1 MSRAKAG
8 PNLRRRH
15 NKIKQLTKGQ
25 KGARHRLWRKAH
37 EAMLHSLYYAYR
49 DRRQTKRNFRKL
61 WIARINAAAR
71 LTGLSYSRLVAG
83 LKKAGITLD
92 RKVLAALAVR
102 DAAGFPQLGETGEK
116 AGWRFVFSLSVF

>member
-1 MSRAKAG
+1 MPRSKAG

-15 NKIKQLTKGQ
+15 NKVKQLTKGQ
-25 KGARHRLWRKAH
+25 RGARHRLWKKAL

-71 LTGLSYSRLVAG
+71 LNGLSYSRLVAG

-92 RKVLAALAVR
+92 RKVLADLAVR
-102 DAAGFPQLGETGEK
+102 DAAGFAKLAETAK
-116 AGWRFVFSLSVF
+116 SA